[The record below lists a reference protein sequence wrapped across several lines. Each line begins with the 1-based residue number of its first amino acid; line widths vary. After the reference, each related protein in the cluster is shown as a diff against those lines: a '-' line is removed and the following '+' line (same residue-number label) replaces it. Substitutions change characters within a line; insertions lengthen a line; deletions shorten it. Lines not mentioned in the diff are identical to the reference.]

1 MEKGSALQAGTL
13 NLTGPLKIAATAAAK
28 DSFLAEMVR
37 LMEAA
42 EGGRSAYRRLADR
55 AARLYAPV
63 VHLTALLS
71 FIGWMIATGGDVH
84 RAVTIAVAVLIITC
98 PCALGLAVPMVQ
110 VVAARRMFAN
120 GIMVKDGS
128 GLERLAEIDNV
139 VFDKTGTLTLGDAR
153 LADDPAV
160 DPAHLRLAAAIA
172 AHSRHP
178 YSRALTVAGA
188 AGGSPVPLDSV
199 SEHPGAGVEAVS
211 GASVYR
217 LGRAEWAFGA
227 DDMPQAVADETGTVL
242 SKDRC
247 LIAEFRFIDR
257 IRPGARQ
264 AVAALS
270 RLGLMLDIVTGDR
283 LSRARRLAS
292 ELGVSRLEAGVL
304 PGEKA
309 ARIAALTAEGR
320 TVLMVGDGLNDAPA
334 LVAAHVSMAPATAA
348 DVGRNAADFVF
359 MRESLQAVPLAI
371 RIARDA
377 RRLVRQNFA
386 LAVAYNALAV
396 PLAILGHVTPL
407 IAALAMSL
415 SSIIVVGN
423 ALRLKGG
430 EPERRSVQRD
440 MATASEAHGPLIVRE
455 AK

>member
-1 MEKGSALQAGTL
+1 
-13 NLTGPLKIAATAAAK
+13 
-28 DSFLAEMVR
+28 
-37 LMEAA
+37 MEAV
-42 EGGRSAYRRLADR
+42 EGGRSGYRRIADR

-63 VHLTALLS
+63 VHLTALFS
-71 FIGWMIATGGDVH
+71 FIGWLIATGGELH

-98 PCALGLAVPMVQ
+98 PCALGLAVPMVH

-128 GLERLAEIDNV
+128 GLERLAEIDTV

-153 LADDPAV
+153 LAVDPAV
-160 DPAHLRLAAAIA
+160 DPAFLRLAAAIA

-178 YSRALTVAGA
+178 YSRALAAAGA
-188 AGGSPVPLDSV
+188 AGESPVPLGSV

-217 LGRAEWAFGA
+217 LGRAEWALGA
-227 DDMPQAVADETGTVL
+227 DDVLQVVADDTGTVL
-242 SKDRC
+242 SKDGR
-247 LIAEFRFIDR
+247 LIAEFRFNDQ
-257 IRPGARQ
+257 IRPGARE
-264 AVAALS
+264 AVSSLA
-270 RLGLMLDIVTGDR
+270 RLGLMAEIVTGDR
-283 LSRARRLAS
+283 LPRARRLAS
-292 ELGVSRLEAGVL
+292 VLGVSRFEAGVL

-334 LVAAHVSMAPATAA
+334 LVAANVSMAPATAA

-359 MRESLQAVPLAI
+359 MRESLQAVPLAV
-371 RIARDA
+371 RIARAA

-396 PLAILGHVTPL
+396 PTAILGHVTPL

-430 EPERRSVQRD
+430 EPEERSVQRHR
-440 MATASEAHGPLIVRE
+440 AAGGEAHGPLICE
-455 AK
+455 KPNDQL